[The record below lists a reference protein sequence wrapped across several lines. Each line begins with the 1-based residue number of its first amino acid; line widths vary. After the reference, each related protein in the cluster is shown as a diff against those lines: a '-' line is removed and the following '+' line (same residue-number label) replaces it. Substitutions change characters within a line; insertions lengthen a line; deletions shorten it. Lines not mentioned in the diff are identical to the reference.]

1 LGEVENPLDY
11 TGVYDNDSEK
21 ATEEYIKLE
30 NNAESFTDDQFVQD
44 LKYFLQNAT
53 EEEKKRLEHIP
64 LNKWGQIDFFN
75 KTLSLVEAKFDNNQ
89 SMFSFVYS
97 NDSGAMDIMMRG
109 EALKY
114 IKSEDKKR
122 SRMQNSLD
130 RETFEKQ
137 LKSVAKQLIKFSSS
151 KDSSLKPSEQK
162 VSDLALSFYN
172 WNQLEIDRLNE
183 FFRTRNIIESKKVRS
198 LVRKISDAIRN
209 NESHDQYFAEL
220 RKFLPKEAPVPPRCI
235 EVISYINF
243 LNKNLWKN

>member
-1 LGEVENPLDY
+1 
-11 TGVYDNDSEK
+11 
-21 ATEEYIKLE
+21 
-30 NNAESFTDDQFVQD
+30 
-44 LKYFLQNAT
+44 
-53 EEEKKRLEHIP
+53 
-64 LNKWGQIDFFN
+64 
-75 KTLSLVEAKFDNNQ
+75 
-89 SMFSFVYS
+89 
-97 NDSGAMDIMMRG
+97 
-109 EALKY
+109 
-114 IKSEDKKR
+114 
-122 SRMQNSLD
+122 MQNSLD

-183 FFRTRNIIESKKVRS
+183 FFRTRNVIESKKVRS
-198 LVRKISDAIRN
+198 LVRKISEAIRN

-220 RKFLPKEAPVPPRCI
+220 RKSLPKEAPVPPRCT